1 MKEKVYIEGKVIEAY
16 IADTFFK
23 RLTGYMFRKRPHHEA
38 ILFKPCNSIHTF
50 FMFFNIDVY
59 LLDENMNVIKKI
71 KNLTPWKI
79 LPPMKGVKYVLEVP
93 AT

>member
-1 MKEKVYIEGKVIEAY
+1 
-16 IADTFFK
+16 
-23 RLTGYMFRKRPHHEA
+23 
-38 ILFKPCNSIHTF
+38 
-50 FMFFNIDVY
+50 MFFNIDVY